1 MTQIQRRIESSTN
14 HRVLHGRTW
23 ADLKLHK
30 NGLSSAV
37 GLLSCGKRSSV
48 VGSDGT
54 NGCNLMLQ
62 SILDEKIVSNKKEAG
77 PTNVLNSAHTAMN
90 VPEESSWS
98 KVHAYLPPTLEIC
111 PPMRTEYHPQAARQK
126 QRKQTEYSQ
135 HSAGL
140 LSCGKR
146 STIVGSDST
155 NGCNF
160 MLQNLY

>member
-111 PPMRTEYHPQAARQK
+111 PPMRTEYHQQAARQK
-126 QRKQTEYSQ
+126 HRKQTEYSQ